1 MKTLKSLAIVA
12 TLVVVG
18 SSVAVAQTGP
28 TTGGQQP
35 VAGGA
40 AGATKVITP
49 SHHKFKHHR
58 MYMSTTPHKHKHMKP
73 APTQG

>member
-12 TLVVVG
+12 TLVVVSG
-18 SSVAVAQTGP
+18 SVAVAQNATGS
-28 TTGGQQP
+28 QQP

-40 AGATKVITP
+40 AGGTKVMTP

-58 MYMSTTPHKHKHMKP
+58 MYMSTTPHKHKHMKQ